1 MYRKYI
7 FYFPIANVVVCERSK
22 DETKQLLGC
31 EDGSLVRLLQIKLE
45 MPSSSFFDL
54 LWSCHATR
62 DQKLEVGTRQ
72 LQELQGLP
80 RAFDQY
86 LTQVME
92 CLFLSLR
99 FCTLLKEQ
107 CKPQRHSL
115 CVCV

>member
-45 MPSSSFFDL
+45 MPSSSFL
-54 LWSCHATR
+54 ISCGVAML
-62 DQKLEVGTRQ
+62 QGIKNLKWEQGSCKSCEGY
-72 LQELQGLP
+72 QEL
-80 RAFDQY
+80 DQY

>member
-72 LQELQGLP
+72 LQELRGYQ
-80 RAFDQY
+80 
-86 LTQVME
+86 E
-92 CLFLSLR
+92 
-99 FCTLLKEQ
+99 LLINISHK
-107 CKPQRHSL
+107 
-115 CVCV
+115 

>member
-54 LWSCHATR
+54 L
-62 DQKLEVGTRQ
+62 
-72 LQELQGLP
+72 
-80 RAFDQY
+80 
-86 LTQVME
+86 
-92 CLFLSLR
+92 
-99 FCTLLKEQ
+99 
-107 CKPQRHSL
+107 
-115 CVCV
+115 